1 MHMANPI
8 EFYFDFS
15 SPYGYFASA
24 KIDEI
29 AARHNR
35 DVLWRPILL
44 GAIFKVTG
52 GAPLPNIPLKG
63 EYFKRDFPRSAR
75 WLDVPFRFPS
85 VFPIASLAPSR
96 AFYWLEKH
104 DPEQAKAL
112 AKRLYQAFFVN
123 DIDISKPENTVAVAA
138 DMNLDRTAVEAGLND
153 STVKDRLR
161 NEVQA
166 AMDKGVFGS
175 PYFIIDGE
183 PFHGSDRLEQ
193 IERWLSTGGW

>member
-1 MHMANPI
+1 MAQPI

-29 AARHNR
+29 AARHGR
-35 DVLWRPILL
+35 EVDWRPILL

-63 EYFKRDFPRSAR
+63 EYFKRDFPRTAR
-75 WLDVPFRFPS
+75 WFGMPFKFPS

-96 AFYWLEKH
+96 AFYCLREQNPH
-104 DPEQAKAL
+104 QAKEL
-112 AKRLYQAFFVN
+112 AKRLFRAFFVD
-123 DIDISKPENTVAVAA
+123 DIDISNPQNTLAIAA
-138 DMNLDRTAVEAGLND
+138 SMGLDAAIVETSLNNPAI
-153 STVKDRLR
+153 KERLK

-175 PYFIIDGE
+175 PYFIVDGE
-183 PFHGSDRLEQ
+183 PFHGSDRLDQ
-193 IERWLSTGGW
+193 VERWLATGGW